1 MPTIKQFNNQTIN
14 NSTMI
19 LPIVAYGHPTLKKI
33 SEPITPDYPDLD
45 KLLADMWETLAHSE
59 GVGLAAPQVNRS
71 IRLFVVDG
79 NPFYP
84 DYPDGKDFK
93 QAFINAELLET
104 FGDEVPFKEG
114 CLSLPNIYEEVMRP
128 DKIRI
133 KYLDENFQE
142 HEEVFEGVRARII
155 QHEYEHLQGHV
166 LVDDIAPLR
175 KVLLQSKL
183 KSIMDGRC
191 DVDYRMIFPN
201 NKKKRR

>member
-1 MPTIKQFNNQTIN
+1 
-14 NSTMI
+14 MI
-19 LPIVAYGHPTLKKI
+19 LPIVAYGHPTLKAVAQ
-33 SEPITPDYPDLD
+33 PVTADYPELD
-45 KLLADMWETLAHSE
+45 KLIADMWETLAHSE

-104 FGDEVPFKEG
+104 FGDMVPFKEG

-128 DKIRI
+128 EKIRI
-133 KYLDENFQE
+133 KYLDENFNE

-166 LVDDIAPLR
+166 LVDSIAPLR
-175 KVLLQSKL
+175 KTLLQGKL
-183 KSIMDGRC
+183 KGIMDGRC
-191 DVDYRMIFPN
+191 DVDYRMVFPN
-201 NKKKRR
+201 NKRRRR